1 MTDTEI
7 LQAFKG
13 CGALQHG
20 HFQLTSGRH
29 SDSYMQCARV
39 LESPSLTMQLARE
52 LVGRLPHDLRPDLVA
67 SPAVGGILI
76 GFAVALALDVP
87 FIFSE
92 RVQGAMTLRRGF
104 KVVPGARVLIV
115 EDVVTTGG
123 SVQEVI
129 ELIIAADADP
139 AAVASLVDRGG
150 DKKFTAP
157 FYPLLALDVASWEPQ
172 DCVLCQQNIPLTS
185 EGSRK
190 L

>member
-1 MTDTEI
+1 MTDAEI
-7 LQAFKG
+7 LQAFKD

-39 LESPSLTMQLARE
+39 LESPSLTLRLARE
-52 LVGRLPHDLRPDLVA
+52 MVARIPEDWQADVVA

-76 GFAVALALDVP
+76 GFAVAEVLDLP

-92 RVQGAMTLRRGF
+92 RKEGQMTFRRGF
-104 KVVPGARVLIV
+104 QVRQGMRVFVV

-129 ELIIAADADP
+129 DLVDAAGAE
-139 AAVASLVDRGG
+139 VTGVLSLVDRGG
-150 DKKFTAP
+150 QKAFDVP
-157 FYPLLALDVASWEPQ
+157 FSPLLALDVTSWPAE
-172 DCVLCQQNIPLTS
+172 DCELCKGGVPLTS
-185 EGSRK
+185 EGSRR